1 MLVERNSETNINI
14 VFQMMINAMKGTAVK
29 GTRVDQGVW
38 GGLVLLL
45 CS

>member
-1 MLVERNSETNINI
+1 MLVERNSETNI

-38 GGLVLLL
+38 VGLVLLL